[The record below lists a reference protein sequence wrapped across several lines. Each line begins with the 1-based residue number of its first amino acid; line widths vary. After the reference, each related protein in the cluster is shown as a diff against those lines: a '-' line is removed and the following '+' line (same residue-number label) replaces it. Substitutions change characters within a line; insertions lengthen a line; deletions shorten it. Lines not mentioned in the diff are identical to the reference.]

1 MSGNALIA
9 GGAPG
14 TSTEAAGALGTG
26 AADGVAGVAG
36 VEGEGAA
43 GAGVAAGLAAFA
55 AGFSAVGAGAA
66 GVGAGG
72 SPRPAGLRGN
82 VSVFGVT
89 GLAGSAGAAGAD
101 AAFFSSSRCENTAA
115 NLSVIGFSFVT
126 CVMVLS
132 PSCLLLPDCACA
144 GAFSS
149 VCFGAGCPG
158 VGSAVSFGSGVFST
172 GGLSD
177 MVNDPQLIYSLAGA
191 SESRRHRTL
200 SMVTIYE
207 KTS

>member
-9 GGAPG
+9 RGAPG

-36 VEGEGAA
+36 IVGAA
-43 GAGVAAGLAAFA
+43 GAGVAAALAAFA

-177 MVNDPQLIYSLAGA
+177 MVKSPQLSYFVSRSKQIRRTIYSPGRCAIVL
-191 SESRRHRTL
+191 
-200 SMVTIYE
+200 M
-207 KTS
+207 